1 MNKTFRAL
9 IVDDEPLARSII
21 RKLLD
26 EIVDV
31 EIIGEA
37 SNGLEAVAMLDK
49 HNPDLVFLDV
59 QMPEMDGF
67 AVLEAIEPEKM
78 PAVIFV
84 TAFDQYALRAFDAH
98 AVDYL
103 LKPFDDERFTRAVT
117 RAKVQINAKTSGDA
131 EQTGQQLLD
140 LLKIINAKNS
150 FLERFVVKNVG
161 RVLLVKASDV
171 DWIEAQDN
179 YVSLHV
185 GKTAH
190 LIRETMQN
198 LETRLDP
205 NRFARIHRST
215 IVNIDSIKELQFDF
229 NGDQTVLLKDG
240 QKLTL
245 SRRYKQK
252 LSEILGSN
260 I

>member
-1 MNKTFRAL
+1 MNKKFRAL

-21 RKLLD
+21 RRLLD
-26 EIVDV
+26 EIPDV

-37 SNGLEAVAMLDK
+37 SNGLEAVVMLDK

-67 AVLEAIEPEKM
+67 AALEAIEPEKL
-78 PAVIFV
+78 PVVIFV

-103 LKPFDDERFTRAVT
+103 LKPFDDERFTKAVT
-117 RAKVQINAKTSGDA
+117 RAKIQINGKNSGDA

-215 IVNIDSIKELQFDF
+215 IVNIDSIKELHFDF

-240 QKLTL
+240 QKLIL
-245 SRRYKQK
+245 SRRYRQK
-252 LSEILGSN
+252 LSDILGSN